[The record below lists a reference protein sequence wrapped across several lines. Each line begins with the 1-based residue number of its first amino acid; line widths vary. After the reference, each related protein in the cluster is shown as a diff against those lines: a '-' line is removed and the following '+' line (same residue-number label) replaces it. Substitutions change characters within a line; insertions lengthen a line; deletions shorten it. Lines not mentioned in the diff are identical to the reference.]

1 MGTDIFIRLL
11 ALPLAVRAVTLPNE
25 DGTYDIY
32 VNEELPAEL
41 RQRAAEHELRHIQQ
55 NHFYD
60 YNPVWI
66 NEMEAG

>member
-1 MGTDIFIRLL
+1 M
-11 ALPLAVRAVTLPNE
+11 RAVTLPNE

-32 VNEELPAEL
+32 VNEALPAEL